1 MLKELKAFLLRGNI
15 LELAVAVIVG
25 GAFSAI
31 VNSFVKD
38 IISPIIAIFFGK
50 PDFSNVTLGT
60 IQIGS
65 FLTAVVN
72 FAIIGTVLFFVMKAA
87 ETMMKKP
94 EVIEEVAPVGP
105 SQEELLAEIR
115 DLLKSK

>member
-15 LELAVAVIVG
+15 LELAVAVIIG
-25 GAFSAI
+25 GAFSTI
-31 VNSFVKD
+31 VTSFVKD
-38 IISPIIAIFFGK
+38 IISPIIALLFGK

-65 FLTAVVN
+65 FFNAVIN
-72 FAIIGTVLFFVMKAA
+72 FVIIGTVLFFVMKAA
-87 ETMMKKP
+87 EKALPKK
-94 EVIEEVAPVGP
+94 EEEPAAPAGP